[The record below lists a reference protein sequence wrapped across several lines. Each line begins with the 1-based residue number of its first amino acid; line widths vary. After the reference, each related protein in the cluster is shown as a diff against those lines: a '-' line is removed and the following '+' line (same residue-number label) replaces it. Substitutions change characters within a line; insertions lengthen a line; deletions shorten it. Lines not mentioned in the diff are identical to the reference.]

1 MNKLIDE
8 NQMLNVAVIGVGS
21 MGRNHA
27 RVLATLPNV
36 NLAAVADV
44 DPAALYKV
52 ARTYR
57 ARPYTDYRSMLD
69 QEDLDMVSLVVP
81 TVLHYPMA
89 KEIIDRGIHV
99 FVEKPFTLNVADG
112 RELIADAEEK
122 GVRLAVGHIERFN
135 PAVVEMKR
143 RLEHGQLGRVYQIHA
158 RRVGPFPP
166 RVDDVGVILDLATHE
181 LDIMEHITNSPV
193 SNLYAET
200 ERKIHGSHED
210 LLLGVLKFENGTVG
224 VLDINWLTPTKIR
237 ELALLGERGM
247 FLVNYL
253 TQDFYFYENA
263 FTNGQWEAMSAIMGV
278 SEGRRI
284 KYEVKRREPLIVELE
299 NMVNCLLYGGRP
311 EVTGE
316 EALRAIFLAESLI
329 ESGRSGQVVHL
340 LNGRDKPLREAAAA
354 E

>member
-27 RVLATLPNV
+27 RVFATMPNV
-36 NLAAVADV
+36 NLVAVADV
-44 DPAALYKV
+44 DPTALYKV

-57 ARPYTDYRSMLD
+57 ARPYADYRAMLD
-69 QEDLDMVSLVVP
+69 QEAVDLVSLVVP
-81 TVLHYPMA
+81 TALHHPMA
-89 KEIIDRGIHV
+89 KEVIDRGIHV
-99 FVEKPFTLNVADG
+99 FIEKPFTLCVAEG
-112 RELIADAEEK
+112 KELIAAASEK
-122 GVRLAVGHIERFN
+122 GIKLAVGHIERFN
-135 PAVVEMKR
+135 PAVAEMKR
-143 RLEHGQLGRVYQIHA
+143 HLEDGQLGRVYQIHA

-181 LDIMEHITNSPV
+181 LDIMEYITNSPI
-193 SNLYAET
+193 SSLYAET

-210 LLLGVLKFENGTVG
+210 LLLGILKFENGTVG

-263 FTNGQWEAMSAIMGV
+263 FANGQWEGLSAIMGV
-278 SEGRRI
+278 SEGRRV
-284 KYEVKRREPLIVELE
+284 KYEVKRREPLRVELE
-299 NMVNCLLYGGRP
+299 DFVNCVLYGRRP

-316 EALRAIFLAESLI
+316 EALRAIFLAEKMI
-329 ESGRSGQVVHL
+329 ESGDTGQVVHL
-340 LNGRDKPLREAAAA
+340 LNGKETP
-354 E
+354 

>member
-21 MGRNHA
+21 MGGNHA
-27 RVLATLPNV
+27 RVFATMPNV
-36 NLAAVADV
+36 NLVAVADV
-44 DPAALYKV
+44 DPTALYKV

-57 ARPYTDYRSMLD
+57 ARPYADYRAMLD
-69 QEDLDMVSLVVP
+69 QEAVDLVSLVVP
-81 TVLHYPMA
+81 TALHHPMA
-89 KEIIDRGIHV
+89 KEVIDRGIHV
-99 FVEKPFTLNVADG
+99 FIEKPFTLRVAEG
-112 RELIADAEEK
+112 KELIAAASEK
-122 GVRLAVGHIERFN
+122 GIKLAVGHIERFN
-135 PAVVEMKR
+135 PAVAEMKR
-143 RLEHGQLGRVYQIHA
+143 HLEDGQLGRVYQIHA

-181 LDIMEHITNSPV
+181 LDIMEYITNSPI
-193 SNLYAET
+193 SSLYAET

-263 FTNGQWEAMSAIMGV
+263 FANGQWEGLSAIMGV
-278 SEGRRI
+278 SEGRRV
-284 KYEVKRREPLIVELE
+284 KYEVKRREPLRVELE
-299 NMVNCLLYGGRP
+299 DFVNCVLYDRRP

-316 EALRAIFLAESLI
+316 EALRAIFLAEKMI
-329 ESGRSGQVVHL
+329 ESGDTGQVVHL
-340 LNGRDKPLREAAAA
+340 LNGKETP
-354 E
+354 

>member
-27 RVLATLPNV
+27 RVFATMPNV
-36 NLAAVADV
+36 NLVAVADV
-44 DPAALYKV
+44 DPTALYKV

-57 ARPYTDYRSMLD
+57 ARPYTDYRAMLD
-69 QEDLDMVSLVVP
+69 QEAMDLVSLVVP
-81 TVLHYPMA
+81 TALHHPMA
-89 KEIIDRGIHV
+89 KEVIERGIHV
-99 FVEKPFTLNVADG
+99 FIEKPFTLCVAEG
-112 RELIADAEEK
+112 KELIAAASEK
-122 GVRLAVGHIERFN
+122 GIKLAVGHIERFN
-135 PAVVEMKR
+135 PAVAEMKR
-143 RLEHGQLGRVYQIHA
+143 HLEHGQLGRVYQIHA

-181 LDIMEHITNSPV
+181 LDIMEYITNSPV
-193 SNLYAET
+193 SSLYAET

-263 FTNGQWEAMSAIMGV
+263 FTNGQWEGLSAIMGV
-278 SEGRRI
+278 SEGRRV
-284 KYEVKRREPLIVELE
+284 KYEVKRREPLRVELE
-299 NMVNCLLYGGRP
+299 DFVNCVLYGGRP
-311 EVTGE
+311 AVTGE
-316 EALRAIFLAESLI
+316 EALRAIFLAERMI
-329 ESGRSGQVVHL
+329 ESGDTGQVIHL
-340 LNGRDKPLREAAAA
+340 LNGKETP
-354 E
+354 

>member
-1 MNKLIDE
+1 MDKLIDE
-8 NQMLNVAVIGVGS
+8 TQMLNVAVVGVGS

-27 RVLATLPNV
+27 RVFATLPNV
-36 NLAAVADV
+36 NLVAVADV
-44 DPAALYKV
+44 DPASLYKV

-57 ARPYTDYRSMLD
+57 ARPYEDYRVMLD
-69 QEDLDMVSLVVP
+69 QESLDLVSLVVP
-81 TVLHYPMA
+81 TALHHPLA
-89 KEIIDRGIHV
+89 KEVIEHGIHV
-99 FVEKPFTLNVADG
+99 FIEKPFTLHVEEGKD
-112 RELIADAEEK
+112 LIAAAEAK
-122 GVRLAVGHIERFN
+122 GVKLAVGHIERFN
-135 PAVVEMKR
+135 PAVAELKR

-181 LDIMEHITNSPV
+181 LDIMEHITNSPI
-193 SNLYAET
+193 SSLYAET
-200 ERKIHGSHED
+200 ERKIHPSHED

-263 FTNGQWEAMSAIMGV
+263 FTNGQWDGLNMIMGV

-284 KYEVKRREPLIVELE
+284 KYEVKRREPLRVELE
-299 NMVNCLLYGGRP
+299 DMVSCVLYGGRP

-316 EALRAIFLAESLI
+316 EALRTIYLAQKMI
-329 ESGRSGQVVHL
+329 ESGRTGQVLHL
-340 LNGRDKPLREAAAA
+340 PNGNGAPCRS
-354 E
+354 

>member
-1 MNKLIDE
+1 MNKAADDS
-8 NQMLNVAVIGVGS
+8 QMLNVAVIGVGS

-36 NLAAVADV
+36 NLVAVADV
-44 DPAALYKV
+44 DPSALYKV

-57 ARPYTDYRSMLD
+57 AEPYTDYRAMLD
-69 QEDLDMVSLVVP
+69 KEQLDLVSLVVP
-81 TVLHYPMA
+81 TVLHYPLA
-89 KEIIDRGIHV
+89 KEIIGRGVHV
-99 FVEKPFTLNVADG
+99 FVEKPLTLNVQEG
-112 RELIADAEEK
+112 TELIAAAKEK
-122 GVRLAVGHIERFN
+122 KVKLAVGHIERFN
-135 PAVVEMKR
+135 PAVSEMKR
-143 RLEHGQLGRVYQIHA
+143 RLDHGQLGRVYQIHA

-181 LDIMEHITNSPV
+181 LDIMEYITHSPV
-193 SNLYAET
+193 SSLYAET

-210 LLLGVLKFENGTVG
+210 LLLGVLKFEDGTVG

-263 FTNGQWEAMSAIMGV
+263 FTNGQWDGLSMIMGV

-284 KYEVKRREPLIVELE
+284 KYEVKRREPLRVELE
-299 NMVNCLLYGGRP
+299 DMVKCVLHGGRP

-316 EALRAIFLAESLI
+316 DALRAVFLAQSLI
-329 ESGRSGQVVHL
+329 ESGKTGQVIHL
-340 LNGRDKPLREAAAA
+340 LNGKDSS
-354 E
+354 

>member
-27 RVLATLPNV
+27 RVFATMPNV
-36 NLAAVADV
+36 NLVAVADV
-44 DPAALYKV
+44 DPTALYKV

-57 ARPYTDYRSMLD
+57 ARPYADYRAMLD
-69 QEDLDMVSLVVP
+69 QEAVDLVSLVVP
-81 TVLHYPMA
+81 TALHHPMA
-89 KEIIDRGIHV
+89 KEVIDRGIHV
-99 FVEKPFTLNVADG
+99 FIEKPFTLCVAEG
-112 RELIADAEEK
+112 KELIAAASEK
-122 GVRLAVGHIERFN
+122 GIKLAVGHIERFN
-135 PAVVEMKR
+135 PAVAEMKR
-143 RLEHGQLGRVYQIHA
+143 HLEDGQLGRVYQIHA

-181 LDIMEHITNSPV
+181 LDIMEYITNSPI
-193 SNLYAET
+193 SSLYAET

-210 LLLGVLKFENGTVG
+210 LLLGILKFENGTVG

-263 FTNGQWEAMSAIMGV
+263 FANGQWEGLSAIMGV
-278 SEGRRI
+278 SEGRRV
-284 KYEVKRREPLIVELE
+284 KYEVKRREPLRVELE
-299 NMVNCLLYGGRP
+299 DFVNCVLYGRRP

-316 EALRAIFLAESLI
+316 EALRAIFLAEKMI
-329 ESGRSGQVVHL
+329 ESGDTGQVVHL
-340 LNGRDKPLREAAAA
+340 LNGKVSP
-354 E
+354 

>member
-1 MNKLIDE
+1 MNKPIDE

-27 RVLATLPNV
+27 RVFANLPNV
-36 NLAAVADV
+36 NLVAVADV
-44 DPAALYKV
+44 DASALYKV

-57 ARPYTDYRSMLD
+57 ARPYADYRAMIDEETLD
-69 QEDLDMVSLVVP
+69 LVSLVVP
-81 TVLHYPMA
+81 TALHYPMA
-89 KEIIDRGIHV
+89 KEVIDHGIHL
-99 FVEKPFTLNVADG
+99 FIEKPFTLRVDEG
-112 RELIADAEEK
+112 KELIAAAEAK
-122 GVRLAVGHIERFN
+122 DLKLGVGHIERFN
-135 PAVVEMKR
+135 PAVIELKR
-143 RLEHGQLGRVYQIHA
+143 RLEHGQLGSVYQIHA

-181 LDIMEHITNSPV
+181 LDIMEHITNSPI
-193 SNLYAET
+193 SSLYAET
-200 ERKIHGSHED
+200 ERKIHSSHED

-263 FTNGQWEAMSAIMGV
+263 FTNGQWDGLSMLMGV

-284 KYEVKRREPLIVELE
+284 KYEVKRREPLRVELE
-299 NMVNCLLYGGRP
+299 DFVSCVLYGGRP

-316 EALRAIFLAESLI
+316 EALRTVFLAQKMI
-329 ESGRSGQVVHL
+329 ESGDTGRVIHL
-340 LNGRDKPLREAAAA
+340 LNGKDTP
-354 E
+354 

>member
-1 MNKLIDE
+1 MGKPDEE
-8 NQMLNVAVIGVGS
+8 NQMLSVAVIGVGS

-36 NLAAVADV
+36 NLVAVADS
-44 DPAALYKV
+44 DPTALYKV

-69 QEDLDMVSLVVP
+69 EEQLDLVSVVVP
-81 TVLHYPMA
+81 TRQHYVVARDVIEHGLH
-89 KEIIDRGIHV
+89 IFI
-99 FVEKPFTLNVADG
+99 EKPLTLTLTEGQALIDAA
-112 RELIADAEEK
+112 REKDVKL
-122 GVRLAVGHIERFN
+122 GVGHIERFN
-135 PAVVEMKR
+135 PAVVELKR

-158 RRVGPFPP
+158 RRLGPFPP

-181 LDIMEHITNSPV
+181 LDIMEHITNSPI
-193 SNLYAET
+193 SSLYAET

-210 LLLGVLKFENGTVG
+210 LLLGVLKFEDGTVG

-263 FTNGQWEAMSAIMGV
+263 FTNGQWDGLSMIMGV

-284 KYEVKRREPLIVELE
+284 KYEVKRREPLRVELE
-299 NMVNCLLYGGRP
+299 DMISCVLYGGRP
-311 EVTGE
+311 EVSGE
-316 EALRAIFLAESLI
+316 EALRAVFLAESLI
-329 ESGRSGQVVHL
+329 ESGATGKVIHL
-340 LNGRDKPLREAAAA
+340 LNGKDKPKDS
-354 E
+354 